1 MELSNAEFP
10 WIRLKILRA
19 SIDNISKYK
28 DIELFVLDI
37 NYVIHTTMNGIEKWV
52 NKAILEEE
60 IDQCVL
66 EDENRI
72 PYLDSIHENRY
83 RKDSLFSYY
92 NLLRS
97 ELRLR
102 WLKDRDFNNQDRNR
116 FNRSI
121 KNQPIILWGYN
132 L

>member
-1 MELSNAEFP
+1 MDE
-10 WIRLKILRA
+10 
-19 SIDNISKYK
+19 
-28 DIELFVLDI
+28 
-37 NYVIHTTMNGIEKWV
+37 IEKWV
-52 NKAILEEE
+52 NEAILEEE
-60 IDQCVL
+60 ITECVL

-97 ELRLR
+97 ELKLR
-102 WLKDRDFNNQDRNR
+102 WLKGRDFNDQDRNR